1 MADMMSQAEMK
12 RRYKP
17 RRPGTTLDDVVTPE
31 ERKRREQDIQAAK
44 DAADQPKL
52 DKTYMESL
60 TSTEPTGKAK
70 GGYVKAA
77 DGIAKRGKT
86 RGTMVACGGGY
97 MKGKK

>member
-1 MADMMSQAEMK
+1 MSMTPQAAK
-12 RRYKP
+12 NYKP
-17 RRPGTTLDDVVTPE
+17 RRPGTTLEDVVTPE

-60 TSTEPTGKAK
+60 TSTEPTGKAR